1 MDIAGKPDPQPSS
14 ERHSGPRLA
23 SSLTLK
29 LAVLVA
35 IFLALPVVLYGQF
48 ARADR
53 QTRTLVAESLRNRG
67 WLIAQALSP
76 TLDQSG
82 DLSGPALTAQLQH
95 LADDGTILKL
105 MFRPRVNDRLGK
117 HGSGRDEGGNFYFIA
132 SSPKS
137 SPQDTATDLDTL
149 ARNGI
154 LQSLTDSCSWD
165 KPVEI
170 RDLQAGGAEQVMTS
184 IIPIV
189 GRQGCWVLITA
200 TNSSDFLNTAYG
212 RPFWQ
217 TATVRM
223 AGAIYLVFA
232 ALALL
237 VGLSMRGALRRFRAT
252 AREIRRGGDKDATFS
267 SRNSLPE
274 LAGVAADFDRLVEE
288 MHRVASDIRRTAEDN
303 AHSVKAPL
311 AVIRSSLPAIRRAIP
326 PGEQRALRSAELIDS
341 ALSRLAGLI
350 SMAQRLG
357 NETADFIEA
366 PKLKIN
372 LTAVVG
378 DGLRNARDI
387 SSEKNIRFM
396 RNLDAGVQVL
406 APEGIM
412 DVIIENILDNAIGF
426 SPPGGTIATTLK
438 RVGRMID
445 LTIEDD
451 GPGIDAARIDHIF
464 ERNYSH
470 RPNKECQHP
479 PSTEPCHAG
488 LGLWI
493 VQRYVDALGGKVSA
507 SNRSSGGLRIHI
519 TLSANGW

>member
-1 MDIAGKPDPQPSS
+1 MDIAGKAGRPRSP
-14 ERHSGPRLA
+14 EINRGPRLA

-29 LAVLVA
+29 LTALVG

-48 ARADR
+48 ERADR
-53 QTRTLVAESLRNRG
+53 QTRNLVAESLRHRG

-76 TLDQSG
+76 TLDQTA
-82 DLSGPALTAQLQH
+82 DMSGPALNAQLQH

-105 MFRPRVNDRLGK
+105 MFRPNIKNGTGD
-117 HGSGRDEGGNFYFIA
+117 FYFIA
-132 SSPKS
+132 SAPKLS
-137 SPQDTATDLDTL
+137 AQETGNDLDTL
-149 ARNGI
+149 AQHGI
-154 LQSLTDSCSWD
+154 LKSLSDSCSWD

-170 RDLQAGGAEQVMTS
+170 RQQQTNGAEEVMTS
-184 IIPIV
+184 IVPIT

-200 TNSSDFLNTAYG
+200 SSSSDFLNTAYG

-217 TATVRM
+217 TENVRM
-223 AGAIYLVFA
+223 AAVIYLVFA
-232 ALALL
+232 LIAVLVALN
-237 VGLSMRGALRRFRAT
+237 MQGALKRFRAV
-252 AREIRRGGDKDATFS
+252 AREIRRGGDNSATFV

-274 LAGVAADFDRLVEE
+274 LAGVAADFDQLVDD

-311 AVIRSSLPAIRRAIP
+311 AVIRSSLPAIKRSIPSDDQRAI
-326 PGEQRALRSAELIDS
+326 RSAELIDS
-341 ALSRLAGLI
+341 ALSRLTSLV

-387 SSEKNIRFM
+387 SAEKNIRFV
-396 RNLDAGVQVL
+396 RNVEAGIQVL

-412 DVIIENILDNAIGF
+412 DVIVENILDNAIGF
-426 SPPGGTIATTLK
+426 SPHDGTITTTLK
-438 RVGRMID
+438 KAGREIE
-445 LTIEDD
+445 LKIEDE

-470 RPNKECQHP
+470 RPNKEHQHQ
-479 PSTEPCHAG
+479 PSTEPSHAG

-493 VQRYVDALGGKVSA
+493 VQRYVEALGGKVAA
-507 SNRSSGGLRIHI
+507 SNRPAGGLCIQI
-519 TLSANGW
+519 TLSGNGW